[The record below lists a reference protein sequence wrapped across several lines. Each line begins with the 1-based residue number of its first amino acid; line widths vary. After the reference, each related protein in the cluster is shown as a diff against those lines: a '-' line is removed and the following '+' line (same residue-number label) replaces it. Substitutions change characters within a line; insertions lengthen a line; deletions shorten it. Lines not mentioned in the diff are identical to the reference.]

1 MKRVILMLAVIV
13 SVAISS
19 FGQSANRKGF
29 FIEAQG
35 GAALGEVFTFK
46 DDGQPYLKGGATGM
60 LDFGYRFRTSQHFAF
75 EFKLGGYAIF
85 DDFSKTYNL
94 HLMPGIRWTSGDFG
108 GMSAYLSLNTGYG
121 MAIDG
126 IGVIPCEFGA
136 GINLTRKLYLGVSYT
151 EMIAV
156 GNSGIKI
163 SLHSSDMRYR
173 KWIEPN
179 NYGCFQV
186 KLGYRF

>member
-1 MKRVILMLAVIV
+1 MKRILLSLAVIV
-13 SVAISS
+13 SIVISS

-35 GAALGEVFTFK
+35 GAALGEVLTFK

-75 EFKLGGYAIF
+75 ESKLGGYAIF

-108 GMSAYLSLNTGYG
+108 GMSAYLSLNTGFG
-121 MAIDG
+121 IDFDG
-126 IGVIPCEFGA
+126 ISVAPCEFGA
-136 GINLTRKLYLGVSYT
+136 GINLTIKLYLGVSYT

-156 GNSGIKI
+156 DDGD
-163 SLHSSDMRYR
+163 SDKY